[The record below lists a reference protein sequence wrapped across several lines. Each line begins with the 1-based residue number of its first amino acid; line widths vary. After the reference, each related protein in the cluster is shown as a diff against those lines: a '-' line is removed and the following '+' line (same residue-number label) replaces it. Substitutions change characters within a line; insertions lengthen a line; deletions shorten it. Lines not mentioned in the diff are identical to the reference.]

1 MKSFNGR
8 KLIKIDSISMYFLLL
23 KMQLKIDTVYAVDSE
38 HETFI
43 GTYRGDVSNRYF
55 APFRNILWDVKVKI
69 KQKTNNSE
77 PILVR
82 YVSINNNDNVY
93 DLDKIKHNAK
103 KAKESFEQ
111 RALNM
116 ILKRVVNEHF
126 EWL

>member
-1 MKSFNGR
+1 
-8 KLIKIDSISMYFLLL
+8 MYFLLL

-93 DLDKIKHNAK
+93 DLLRFKNKQ
-103 KAKESFEQ
+103 EQ
-111 RALNM
+111 QKLVQIINQYHKNITPEIQELLDRYFHE
-116 ILKRVVNEHF
+116 I
-126 EWL
+126 